1 MNCSDRLCK
10 LCNVKPNVVTDYE
23 LHEIEI
29 YPDLTEPRNLIK
41 LLDIRILNIAIVR
54 TFLTSEK
61 KCKNVVKKLYEFL
74 SNTEIPESIKERIKK
89 AIKRI
94 KWYY

>member
-1 MNCSDRLCK
+1 MNYSDKLCK

-23 LHEIEI
+23 LQEIEI

-41 LLDIRILNIAIVR
+41 LLDMRILNVAIVR
-54 TFLTSEK
+54 TFLLSVN

-74 SNTEIPESIKERIKK
+74 LDTEVPESIKERIKK
-89 AIKRI
+89 AIKRT
-94 KWYY
+94 KWHY